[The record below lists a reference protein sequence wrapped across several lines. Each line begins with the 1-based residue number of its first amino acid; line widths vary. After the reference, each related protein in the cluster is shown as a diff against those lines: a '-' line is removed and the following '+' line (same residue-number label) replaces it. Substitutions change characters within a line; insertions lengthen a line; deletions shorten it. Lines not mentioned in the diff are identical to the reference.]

1 MCGRDSPVTANT
13 QTKADR
19 DTRFL
24 DRRDAGR
31 QLAFALR
38 EYTHRSDVLVLGLPR
53 GGVPVAAEVAAALDA
68 PLDVLIVRKLGVP
81 GHEELAMG
89 AVASGGVTV
98 FNHDIIG
105 RMGIPQAAINRV
117 TSIELA
123 ELARRDRA
131 FRGDAAPADASGRIV
146 ILVDDG
152 LATGA
157 SMAAA
162 VEAVRFRQPSKVVV
176 AVPVAS
182 VDAARA
188 LRLGADDVV
197 TVMEPEPFYGV
208 GMWYQDFTQTSDE
221 EVRRLLADGRDRA
234 LARTGVA

>member
-1 MCGRDSPVTANT
+1 MTADSQLRQGNDA
-13 QTKADR
+13 
-19 DTRFL
+19 RFA

-31 QLAFALR
+31 QLASALR
-38 EYTHRSDVLVLGLPR
+38 EYAHRSDVLVLGLPR

-68 PLDVLIVRKLGVP
+68 PLDVIIVRKLGVP

-117 TSIELA
+117 TAIELA

-131 FRGDAAPADASGRIV
+131 FRGDAPPIDAAGRV
-146 ILVDDG
+146 AILVDDG

-157 SMAAA
+157 TMAAA
-162 VEAVRFRQPSKVVV
+162 VEAVHFMRPARIVV

-182 VDAARA
+182 VDATLA
-188 LRLGADDVV
+188 LRRAADAVV
-197 TVMEPEPFYGV
+197 SVMQPEPFYGV
-208 GMWYQDFTQTSDE
+208 GKWYDDFAQTSDD
-221 EVRRLLADGRDRA
+221 EVRQLLTASHERP
-234 LARTGVA
+234 LARAGTP